1 MQLGYKQSMSE
12 YELKNIIWNGIEYDK
27 KKLIRFVEK
36 YKYLKT
42 LDETDE
48 VKEEI
53 QIMDSILKSHNSD
66 NLQKLLQNDLEYSRW
81 ATIERLARKVAIEV
95 LLDGKYHNYTFETI
109 SNLPIVDYKLII
121 RRSKE
126 LINIINETIA
136 EAEMDTSKI
145 PGVK

>member
-1 MQLGYKQSMSE
+1 MKLSYKESMSE
-12 YELKNIIWNGIEYDK
+12 YELKNIVWNGIDYDK
-27 KKLIRFVEK
+27 RKLIRFVEK
-36 YKYLKT
+36 YEYLKT
-42 LDETDE
+42 LAETDE

-53 QIMDSILKSHNSD
+53 KIMDGILKSHNLD

-81 ATIERLARKVAIEV
+81 ATIERLARKVSTEV

>member
-1 MQLGYKQSMSE
+1 MSE
-12 YELKNIIWNGIEYDK
+12 YELKNIVWNGIDYDK
-27 KKLIRFVEK
+27 RKLIRFVEK
-36 YKYLKT
+36 YEYLKT
-42 LDETDE
+42 LAETDE

-53 QIMDSILKSHNSD
+53 KIMDGILKSHNLD

-81 ATIERLARKVAIEV
+81 ATIERLARKVSTEV